1 MKKYFE
7 THCRIEYICL
17 VLAQLTTDHLR
28 YSSLQI
34 IQKFVDISN
43 SFFVAEIFAH
53 LNAYDTQA
61 DKQVFEPQKV
71 EIMILFCRPPSIP
84 GTKSGNKGFVQNIN
98 LIQILEVNMYF
109 TYYCGGSVALLR
121 LISIELAMKSQI
133 WP

>member
-1 MKKYFE
+1 LLGVAV
-7 THCRIEYICL
+7 TD
-17 VLAQLTTDHLR
+17 VDHLR

-71 EIMILFCRPPSIP
+71 EIMILFCRSPSIP

-109 TYYCGGSVALLR
+109 TYYSGGSTVA
-121 LISIELAMKSQI
+121 
-133 WP
+133 